1 MLKLEAVSFRYPKS
15 EVNVISEL
23 SCEFRPGEWVAVTG
37 RNGCG
42 KTTLVKLITGLLRPT
57 GGHIILDGEDLSSLD
72 LFGIGQRVGCVFQ
85 DPSRQLFCRSVTEEI
100 SYGLRNLGL
109 DETEIKE
116 RVERYLALF
125 GLEEQAAAFPGNLS
139 QGEQQRVVLAAVMA
153 LGTRYL
159 LLDEPTSSL
168 DMPTRQRLGQSLEKL
183 VESGCGVI
191 VISHERAFIQ
201 RWAQRELVLS

>member
-1 MLKLEAVSFRYPKS
+1 MLNLERVSFRYPKS
-15 EVNVISEL
+15 EVNVINDL

-42 KTTLVKLITGLLRPT
+42 KTTLVKLITGVLRPT
-57 GGHIILDGEDLSSLD
+57 EGRITLDGEDLSGLD

-85 DPSRQLFCRSVTEEI
+85 DPSRQLFCRSVREEI

-109 DETEIKE
+109 EEGEIQE
-116 RVERYLALF
+116 RVERHLALF
-125 GLEEQAAAFPGNLS
+125 GLEEQADSFPGNLS

>member
-1 MLKLEAVSFRYPKS
+1 MLNLERVSFRYPKS
-15 EVNVISEL
+15 EVNVINDL

-42 KTTLVKLITGLLRPT
+42 KTTLVKLITGVLRPT
-57 GGHIILDGEDLSSLD
+57 EGRITLDGEDLSGLD

-85 DPSRQLFCRSVTEEI
+85 DPSRQLFCRSVREEI

-109 DETEIKE
+109 EEGEIQE
-116 RVERYLALF
+116 RVERHLALF
-125 GLEEQAAAFPGNLS
+125 GLEEQADSFPGNLS

-191 VISHERAFIQ
+191 VISHERSFIQ

>member
-1 MLKLEAVSFRYPKS
+1 MLKLENVSFRYPKS
-15 EVNVISEL
+15 EVDVINDL

-42 KTTLVKLITGLLRPT
+42 KTTLVKLITGVLRPT
-57 GGHIILDGEDLSSLD
+57 GGKITLDGEDISGLD

-85 DPSRQLFCRSVTEEI
+85 DPSRQLFCRSVRSEI

-109 DETEIKE
+109 DEAEIQE

-125 GLEEQAAAFPGNLS
+125 GLEERAAAFPGNLS

-168 DMPTRQRLGQSLEKL
+168 DLPARERLGQSLDELSKA
-183 VESGCGVI
+183 GCGVI

-201 RWAQRELVLS
+201 RWARRELVLS